1 MIGNVSEFQLHIIWI
16 TGVYGLRIMA
26 YTQYGIYGYP
36 HIRHIYDNID
46 PSITLTQFPDSI
58 LASPWQQPSAY
69 FFIESHHEFTP
80 MFNDLTAADHAYI
93 TPRRIDSASALS
105 RSMVRRHLMQGGA
118 GALQRGALELSEG
131 RASCHTP
138 VPRNET
144 EASVRVPG
152 CSNHTY
158 NE

>member
-1 MIGNVSEFQLHIIWI
+1 MD
-16 TGVYGLRIMA
+16 YGLWHIR
-26 YTQYGIYGYP
+26 QYGIYGYP

-58 LASPWQQPSAY
+58 QASPWQQPSAY

-105 RSMVRRHLMQGGA
+105 RSVVGRHLMVGRGRRFTERSAGIEQGKG
-118 GALQRGALELSEG
+118 QLSHPNSEKWN
-131 RASCHTP
+131 RSIRTCAQDNQITRTMNNMINRWNVSIK
-138 VPRNET
+138 
-144 EASVRVPG
+144 
-152 CSNHTY
+152 
-158 NE
+158 